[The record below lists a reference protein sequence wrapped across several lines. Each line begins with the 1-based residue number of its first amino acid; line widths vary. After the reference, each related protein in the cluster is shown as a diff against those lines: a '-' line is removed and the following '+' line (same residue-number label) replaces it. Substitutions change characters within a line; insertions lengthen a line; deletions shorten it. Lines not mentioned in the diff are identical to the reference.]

1 MRNFDVKNLELQ
13 LTIAR
18 QPFMKD
24 KNDAEFWAH
33 IFKKIFE
40 QATIQAKFEDSRILL
55 KIHNIDKDD
64 EKYDEIVH
72 GFIIAANVPEDYV
85 IDSEG
90 HTIVEAVQMSLSV
103 AAQVFLDLPEN
114 DRDTEIVVKI
124 LPKEEYEKAK
134 QLIEEN
140 KMYNKISKLSSN

>member
-1 MRNFDVKNLELQ
+1 MINSDAKNLELQ

-55 KIHNIDKDD
+55 KIHNIDKDN